1 MKKTKI
7 LYWVFTG
14 IMALMLGFGSVFNV
28 MSSPE
33 SVELFNKLGY
43 PLYILPFLGVAKLL
57 GIFAILVPGF
67 HRVKEWAYAGLIFD
81 LVGAMYSLL
90 SIGEPVSVYLPLLLP
105 ILLVALS
112 YYFHHKL
119 LKAAGARV
127 PEKTPE
133 LALAVS

>member
-7 LYWVFTG
+7 LYWAFTG

-33 SVELFNKLGY
+33 SVELFNWLGY
-43 PLYILPFLGVAKLL
+43 PLYLLPFLGVAKLL

-67 HRVKEWAYAGLIFD
+67 NRVKEWAYAGLIFD
-81 LVGAMYSLL
+81 LVGAMYSLM
-90 SIGEPVSVYLPLLLP
+90 SIGEPVSVYLPLFLP

-119 LKAAGARV
+119 LKAAAHRV
-127 PEKTPE
+127 PEKTPD
-133 LALAVS
+133 LSLAVS